1 MSTQSLQRTKTLVFK
16 TWELFRSWY
25 SIMKKRFSM
34 LTLRYMKFS
43 PGHPT
48 VRVIISY

>member
-1 MSTQSLQRTKTLVFK
+1 MSRSKNLLFRS
-16 TWELFRSWY
+16 WELFRSWY
-25 SIMKKRFSM
+25 STMKLRFTQ

-48 VRVIISY
+48 VRVVITY